1 VTGSPGRPDSGD
13 PAGALLALMAELEP
27 SLSPEAILGALD
39 QAAARRDGRRRMASA
54 VIAEPELLTGEGARA
69 PVPGVLRFISALAR
83 AGAAV
88 VVEPPCPRCGRQRP
102 LVVPVGGLRLCAGCR
117 SRARSVPCGRCGQVR
132 PPGRLNDGGQPICQ
146 NCWHRDPR
154 SWKPCAKCG
163 NSRRVAAV
171 TEAGPVCQSCR
182 PGPALPCCI
191 CGSVDGGRIGISRAT
206 GTPVCERCRKRWI
219 TCSCCGTG
227 APLKGGTLREPLCAR
242 CLNPDP
248 AFWKRCGSC
257 QETWQLST
265 AECTRCSL
273 DRRLKQ
279 AFTPPGGAAVPELDR
294 LREAMV
300 RVHRPDLMLDW
311 LKNPAV
317 RRTLQAVAA
326 RDVITHEALDALPPG
341 RTFAH
346 VRSMLVAA
354 GALPAR
360 DERLTALE
368 RWIGQTAAGQADPGH
383 RQALR
388 GYAVW
393 HHLRRLRG
401 RLGGRPASR
410 QQARNVR
417 DQVAAAAAFLDW
429 ITARGLTLAACA
441 QAELDQ
447 WLAGTSG
454 HLARS
459 ANFVRWAV
467 ARRHAS
473 GLTAP
478 ATRWAGPS
486 GPLDQDRRWADARRL
501 LHEEAYPAA
510 DRVAGLLILLYAQ
523 KLSVI
528 TALTAQH
535 VLHEDSRTL
544 LRLGS
549 RPVVL
554 PAPLDILVAGLA
566 AGRRPPGSSLLSVP
580 SPWLFPGRQPGSALT
595 EDALAQRLHSLGI
608 SPRLGRSTALFTLAA
623 EVPAAILA
631 KTLSIHV
638 QAAIQWQKIS
648 AGTGPPTPLTSAAEA
663 GGSPF
668 RHAAKRRT
676 WREPGTRCP
685 V

>member
-1 VTGSPGRPDSGD
+1 MTGG
-13 PAGALLALMAELEP
+13 LLALMAELEP
-27 SLSPEAILGALD
+27 GLSAEAVLGALE
-39 QAAARRDGRRRMASA
+39 QAAARHDGRWRIAA
-54 VIAEPELLTGEGARA
+54 VVTADPGLLTGEGARA
-69 PVPGVLRFISALAR
+69 PVPGVLRFIGALAR
-83 AGAAV
+83 AGATS

-102 LVVPVGGLRLCAGCR
+102 LGVPVEGLRLCAGCR
-117 SRARSVPCGRCGQVR
+117 SKARAVLCGRCGKVR
-132 PPGRLNDGGQPICQ
+132 QPGRLNDGGQPVCV

-154 SWKPCAKCG
+154 SWKPCARCG

-182 PGPALPCCI
+182 PGPDLPCSI
-191 CGSVDGGRIGISRAT
+191 CGLADGGRIGISRAT

-219 TCSCCGTG
+219 TCSRCGTG

-248 AFWKRCGSC
+248 AFWKRCASC
-257 QETWQLST
+257 QQTWQLST
-265 AECTRCSL
+265 AECTRCCL

-279 AFTPPGGAAVPELDR
+279 AFTPPGGTAAPELDR
-294 LREAMV
+294 LREAMICV
-300 RVHRPDLMLDW
+300 DRPDLMLDW
-311 LKNPAV
+311 LKDPAV
-317 RRTLQAVAA
+317 KRTLQAVAA
-326 RDVITHEALDALPPG
+326 RGVITHEALDMLPPG
-341 RTFAH
+341 RTFVH

-368 RWIGQTAAGQADPGH
+368 LRIGQAVAGQADHGH

-388 GYAVW
+388 GYASW

-401 RLGGRPASR
+401 RLDGRPASR
-410 QQARNVR
+410 QQAKNVR
-417 DQVAAAAAFLDW
+417 DHVAAAAAFLDW
-429 ITARGLTLAACA
+429 LTARVLTLAACT
-441 QAELDQ
+441 QADLDQ

-454 HLARS
+454 HLVRS

-478 ATRWAGPS
+478 ARRWPGPA

-501 LHEEAYPAA
+501 LQEDAFPAA

-528 TALTAQH
+528 TGLTARH
-535 VLHEDSRTL
+535 VLHQDGRTL

-549 RPVVL
+549 RPVIL
-554 PAPLDILVAGLA
+554 PAPLDTLVAGLA
-566 AGRRPPGSSLLSVP
+566 AGRRPTGSSLLDVS
-580 SPWLFPGRQPGSALT
+580 SPWLFPGRKPGSALT
-595 EDALAQRLHSLGI
+595 EDALAQRLHALGI
-608 SPRLGRSTALFTLAA
+608 SPRQSRSTALFTLAA

-631 KTLSIHV
+631 KTVGIHI

-648 AGTGPPTPLTSAAEA
+648 GGDWTAYAADIRRRGHAQERAPAGNQ
-663 GGSPF
+663 
-668 RHAAKRRT
+668 HAAPL
-676 WREPGTRCP
+676 PGA
-685 V
+685 